1 MQLRL
6 IQDSTAV
13 ATQVAERGANVLRA
27 ALSCQGE
34 ATLVAA
40 TGMSQLTMLGLLAR
54 SSGIDWSRVTVFHL
68 DEYIGLPATHPASFR
83 RYLHERFLDLLPSQP
98 AFVGVA
104 GDAADLAAELT
115 RLNQRLAGRRVD
127 LCFAGIGDNAH
138 LAFNDPPADFQVDAP
153 YIAVQLDSS
162 CRQQQVDQGWFARL
176 DDVPQRAISM
186 SVRQILR
193 SDCLLVIVT
202 GRHKAQAV
210 RGMVD
215 GPIDPTCPASAL
227 QGHANCSVHL
237 DAAAASGLRR
247 VPAG

>member
-1 MQLRL
+1 
-6 IQDSTAV
+6 
-13 ATQVAERGANVLRA
+13 
-27 ALSCQGE
+27 
-34 ATLVAA
+34 
-40 TGMSQLTMLGLLAR
+40 
-54 SSGIDWSRVTVFHL
+54 
-68 DEYIGLPATHPASFR
+68 
-83 RYLHERFLDLLPSQP
+83 
-98 AFVGVA
+98 
-104 GDAADLAAELT
+104 
-115 RLNQRLAGRRVD
+115 
-127 LCFAGIGDNAH
+127 
-138 LAFNDPPADFQVDAP
+138 VDAP